1 MQTILLTG
9 AAGFIGSKTT
19 KLLLKNNCRVVGLDN
34 LNDYYDVRL
43 KKFRI
48 NELSQND
55 GFSFIKTDI
64 EDSASL
70 NKIFKDNDFEAIIH
84 LGARAGVRYSLENPT
99 VYFTTNTM
107 GTLNILEAMRHNNVK
122 KLVMAST
129 SSLYA
134 GLPMPFTES
143 SRVDT
148 PISPYA
154 ASKKAAEVLTYTY
167 HNLFDIDVS
176 ILRYFTVYGPSGRP
190 DMAILRFIKKIDEG
204 NPIIVFGDGT
214 QSRDFTYINDI
225 ADGTIKA
232 LKPLGYEIINLGG
245 GNNPV
250 ELNEVIKTIENLL
263 GKKAVI
269 DEKPFQAVDMKSTW
283 ADISKAKKLLD
294 WQPVI
299 DLNDG
304 LENTVK
310 WYLENKDWLK
320 DLVF

>member
-43 KKFRI
+43 KEFRI

-70 NKIFKDNDFEAIIH
+70 NKIFKDNDFESVIH